1 MKMTVAGFNWD
12 EHNSAKC
19 QKHGLTLKEIESVFD
34 HVAIRPDIAHSQM
47 EDRFMGIGRA
57 SNNRYVFVIFT
68 LRTINDEQ
76 YIRPISAR
84 YMHNKEVKSY
94 EEENSI
100 F

>member
-1 MKMTVAGFNWD
+1 M
-12 EHNSAKC
+12 
-19 QKHGLTLKEIESVFD
+19 FD

-47 EDRFMGIGRA
+47 EDRFMGIGRT
-57 SNNRYVFVIFT
+57 SNDRYVFVIFT

-84 YMHNKEVKSY
+84 YMHNKKVKSY